1 MTPHRG
7 QLARTSASCLP
18 HGAGLGAAARR
29 KTAPQDCS
37 AALSSATLVL
47 GSRIWDFLRLSA
59 LPSSVEALRREGRFR
74 VCALALCFALACL
87 LALPSWAADTLNWE
101 TNRNRVTAD
110 IKSGKLLPVLEQI
123 ASVTGWHVFLE
134 PDTTRTISA
143 KFGDLPPGE
152 ALRLLLGDLN
162 FALVPQTNASPTL
175 FVFRTA
181 MKNATQ
187 SVRPVNLAR
196 SGPRGKL
203 IPNELIVRLK
213 PGTKIDDLARALG
226 AKVIG
231 RIEGLNAYRL
241 QFGDQAA
248 ADTAREQLADNPDV
262 TSVDSNFSIDR
273 PPAPAGAQSSNLP
286 PPPQLQLRPPPDNGR
301 IIVGLVDTAVQP
313 LGNGL
318 DAFLLKAISV
328 AGEAQPDPNNPTHGT
343 SMAET
348 ILRSLAAMT
357 KGSSS
362 VQILPV
368 DIYGPSAATSTFDVA
383 NGIAQAV
390 NGGANPINLSLGS
403 DGDSPF
409 LHSVIQ
415 DARSKNIVFIGAAG
429 NQPVTTPFYPAAYPE
444 VMAVTAIDQGQ
455 IASYANRGSF
465 VSLGAPGTSVVYFNG
480 QPYYVTGTSAA
491 AAFTSGIAAG
501 YRDATRNS
509 VGQMEA
515 FLRSNFGVKLVPAR

>member
-1 MTPHRG
+1 MTDLIKRY
-7 QLARTSASCLP
+7 S
-18 HGAGLGAAARR
+18 GAKSGADRL
-29 KTAPQDCS
+29 S
-37 AALSSATLVL
+37 AAL
-47 GSRIWDFLRLSA
+47 
-59 LPSSVEALRREGRFR
+59 
-74 VCALALCFALACL
+74 L
-87 LALPSWAADTLNWE
+87 LAAALLTVAPAWAADTLNWE
-101 TNRNRVTAD
+101 TNRNRVSAD
-110 IKSGKLLPVLEQI
+110 IKSGKLVPLLEQI

-134 PDTTRTISA
+134 PDTTHSISA
-143 KFGDLPPGE
+143 KFSNLPPGE
-152 ALRLLLGDLN
+152 ALHLLLGDLN
-162 FALVPQTNASPTL
+162 FALVPETNASPKL
-175 FVFRTA
+175 FVFRTV

-187 SVRPVNLAR
+187 LVRPVRAAG
-196 SGPRGKL
+196 SGSKGKL

-213 PGTKIDDLARALG
+213 PGVKIDDLARALG

-231 RIEGLNAYRL
+231 RIGSLNAYRL
-241 QFGDQAA
+241 QFDDQAA
-248 ADTAREQLADNPDV
+248 TDAARQQLATNPDV
-262 TSVDSNFSIDR
+262 SSVDSNYSIDR
-273 PPAPAGAQSSNLP
+273 PPGPAGAQSSNLP
-286 PPPQLQLRPPPDNGR
+286 PPPRLQLKPPPDTGR

-313 LGNGL
+313 LGNNL
-318 DAFLLKAISV
+318 DSFLLKAISV

-368 DIYGPSAATSTFDVA
+368 DVYGPSASTSTFDVA

-415 DARSKNIVFIGAAG
+415 EASAKNIVFIGAAG
-429 NQPVTTPFYPAAYPE
+429 NQPVTTPFYPAAYAE
-444 VMAVTAIDQGQ
+444 VMAVTAVDQGQ
-455 IASYANRGSF
+455 IASYANRGTF
-465 VSLGAPGTSVVYFNG
+465 VSLGAPGTSVIYFND

-501 YRDATRNS
+501 YRDATGNS
-509 VGQMEA
+509 VSQMQA
-515 FLRSNFGVKLVPAR
+515 FLRSNFGLKIVPAQ